1 MNSNKELEPTH
12 QEHGLEQVTRAH
24 APCMGA
30 WTPNAW
36 VLFSALG
43 VRLAS
48 QHPCGLGLS
57 SSNSTCLGS
66 GSAFGPTFISNSP
79 SSILA
84 KEFFSDPKWNL
95 HYFILI

>member
-1 MNSNKELEPTH
+1 MNSNKELKPTH

-43 VRLAS
+43 IRLAS

-57 SSNSTCLGS
+57 RSNSTCLGS
-66 GSAFGPTFISNSP
+66 GSVFGPTFISNSP
-79 SSILA
+79 NPILA
-84 KEFFSDPKWNL
+84 KEFFLDPMGDL